1 VYRNGDG
8 QVREEVMA
16 DVREKIRDLSLQG
29 LSAQQI
35 VAHIDGGGLNKTERE
50 LLWRIAKIEAASING
65 DGARE
70 SRRRADASM

>member
-1 VYRNGDG
+1 VYRNGDE
-8 QVREEVMA
+8 QVREEAMA

-50 LLWRIAKIEAASING
+50 LLWRMARLEASVNGEGASELPRG
-65 DGARE
+65 
-70 SRRRADASM
+70 ADARR